1 MKKSPKFRFFNTPC
15 KRVLFVSMYKLH
27 NRGTH
32 PREFLPQRGS
42 FLDKNR
48 IFATFRFN
56 IQAFPESGKCF
67 VIQVLEMSANVIA
80 DETTIWE
87 FNNFLKKINHF
98 AKDYVEEL
106 DKRCL

>member
-1 MKKSPKFRFFNTPC
+1 VFCIETKIVCTN
-15 KRVLFVSMYKLH
+15 
-27 NRGTH
+27 
-32 PREFLPQRGS
+32 
-42 FLDKNR
+42 
-48 IFATFRFN
+48 
-56 IQAFPESGKCF
+56 FPESGKHF
-67 VIQVLEMSANVIA
+67 QAKQVLEMSTNVIA